1 MRNGHSSCE
10 APTHLGSHQL
20 PIEWL
25 PGELDDGE
33 PPTRAARPAP
43 RTTTESTERSFAQPV
58 PHTSPGRNVIPR
70 ARRVVT
76 ERATERSVVRPVAQ
90 GVARSSEGRAATPA
104 PADTKGTPAPV
115 VAAGRSSTATPAPV
129 PAAGRSSTS
138 TPAPATATGSGATP
152 VPADPASH
160 STSAASAERP
170 AAAPSEPPSSARG
183 SDPAIAPLPDG
194 MGAIDPM
201 QIPVP
206 PELAAPIYSWVRR
219 LALQADLAGAD
230 RVLRDA
236 LADMTSSL
244 TVSIV
249 YPGADGLWTLGPDDE
264 IPRDPQPI
272 VAVGRARRA
281 VIASHTALIPV
292 LTSSEVIAVVVLT
305 RNPRN
310 PGYHPME
317 QMAAI
322 ALARESA
329 AILHHLAVQHLQ
341 SAAEIEADKGGLYRG
356 EALEAHR
363 TRGSEGVLVQLS
375 PAWVRRTYPLLVAT
389 LLIGIVASIFITV
402 PTYSSGHGY
411 IKFEGTPVVAP
422 LGGNVEKVL
431 VQRGQQVKR
440 GTLLA
445 KLNSAQEAIALTQ
458 ATRDYE
464 NAMYQYL
471 VDQTDEQTKKT
482 LAGALT
488 QMERAQATEEQRLV
502 RAPVDGTV
510 SDVRVALG
518 TQLNPGDSMMTIV
531 APGTEPEV
539 VAFLPGKDR
548 PRLRNDM
555 EMQVELN
562 GFTKGREHVKLT
574 SISTE
579 IVSGEEIMRQI
590 LGPKLAESFRQL
602 NGGTW
607 VIVKGRLPSRTF
619 RADNET
625 HFYYHGLTARTE
637 VKIKDKAFLLTLLP
651 ALEKIVP

>member
-1 MRNGHSSCE
+1 MS
-10 APTHLGSHQL
+10 
-20 PIEWL
+20 
-25 PGELDDGE
+25 
-33 PPTRAARPAP
+33 ARPP
-43 RTTTESTERSFAQPV
+43 E
-58 PHTSPGRNVIPR
+58 
-70 ARRVVT
+70 
-76 ERATERSVVRPVAQ
+76 
-90 GVARSSEGRAATPA
+90 
-104 PADTKGTPAPV
+104 
-115 VAAGRSSTATPAPV
+115 
-129 PAAGRSSTS
+129 
-138 TPAPATATGSGATP
+138 
-152 VPADPASH
+152 
-160 STSAASAERP
+160 
-170 AAAPSEPPSSARG
+170 AAAPARGAKPTPSATAPAEPSTEPPSGARG
-183 SDPAIAPLPDG
+183 SDPAIMPLPDG

-510 SDVRVALG
+510 SDVRVAIG

-531 APGTEPEV
+531 APGTDPEV

-555 EMQVELN
+555 EMQVELS

-637 VKIKDKAFLLTLLP
+637 VKIKDKPFLLTLLP